1 MKRLFS
7 LCFLTSVLVMTT
19 ASCSTK
25 PQPTLQQKPVVQ
37 ANLLQKQETDGTKLK
52 QLDGTDGL
60 AVTSSLEYWRDKYFT
75 CAVPYN
81 GLIDVILKQQN

>member
-1 MKRLFS
+1 M
-7 LCFLTSVLVMTT
+7 
-19 ASCSTK
+19 
-25 PQPTLQQKPVVQ
+25 
-37 ANLLQKQETDGTKLK
+37 K